1 MRAQALDTGA
11 FFKPAENLTDGSVS
25 NGPKIG
31 HKEKTIGGSTAGTAG
46 HIPEKDFAGG
56 QAKRGNP
63 LLVTLAVHDQISF
76 RDMDMVDSKGDY
88 LMKTKANVKH
98 EGADTEIAELDKIP
112 GVKAG
117 KKDPNFRISENINCL
132 SLSLGKAEF
141 FRKVVRYVLLLVT
154 PSKKGPQS
162 TYIGLSGNR
171 GNISLRKGQIIAFKA
186 V

>member
-1 MRAQALDTGA
+1 MRAQALDPGTLLE
-11 FFKPAENLTDGSVS
+11 PAEKLANGSVS
-25 NGPKIG
+25 DGPKIG
-31 HKEKTIGGSTAGTAG
+31 HQEKTVRGSAAGSAG
-46 HIPEKDFAGG
+46 HIPEKDFTGG
-56 QAKRGNP
+56 QAERGNP

-76 RDMDMVDSKGDY
+76 RDMNMVNSEGDY
-88 LMKTKANVKH
+88 LMKTKATVKH
-98 EGADTEIAELDKIP
+98 EGADTEIAKLDKIP

-117 KKDPNFRISENINCL
+117 KKDPDFRISENINCL
-132 SLSLGKAEF
+132 SLSLGKTEF

-154 PSKKGPQS
+154 PAQKGPQS